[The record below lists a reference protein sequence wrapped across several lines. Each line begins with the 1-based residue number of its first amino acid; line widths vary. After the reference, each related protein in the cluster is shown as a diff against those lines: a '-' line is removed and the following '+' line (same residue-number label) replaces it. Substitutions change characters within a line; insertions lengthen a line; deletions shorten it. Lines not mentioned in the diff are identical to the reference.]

1 MIHHSIII
9 VITMI
14 KVLKVFK
21 LIIIT
26 NFYYEL

>member
-1 MIHHSIII
+1 MIHHSVII

-26 NFYYEL
+26 NFYYKL

>member
-1 MIHHSIII
+1 MIHHSVII

-14 KVLKVFK
+14 KVLKIFK

-26 NFYYEL
+26 NFYYKL